1 MKLELRCHAVLCKT
15 EAKAKA
21 MAVQLHEKIT
31 FALKEFMREKTRKQN
46 SRLTLQRTRSLP
58 LGNSVVP
65 KRTQMLS
72 IGQNF
77 KPPISKSNTAPR
89 LGAITEDYEYEE
101 EEEEEEEDEM
111 MEEIEETEDESTDG
125 DSLPSPTINALSLL
139 GHDRTTNGLDFSMN
153 CLTNGI
159 IDLEIGNDINQLKLD
174 RDVQFCI
181 SNVENDSDE
190 ESSESG
196 FHESDSKDGSI
207 IATDDTSLDGED
219 VVCEIP
225 SAHIPDETEV
235 TCF

>member
-15 EAKAKA
+15 EAQAKA

-72 IGQNF
+72 TGQNF

-89 LGAITEDYEYEE
+89 LGAITEDHEYEE
-101 EEEEEEEDEM
+101 EEEVDVL
-111 MEEIEETEDESTDG
+111 EEIEEPEEDSIDG
-125 DSLPSPTINALSLL
+125 DSLPSPTLEALSLL
-139 GHDRTTNGLDFSMN
+139 GHDRTNGLNFSGLN
-153 CLTNGI
+153 SLSDTV
-159 IDLEIGNDINQLKLD
+159 IDLEIGNDINALKLD
-174 RDVQFCI
+174 SDVQFCI
-181 SNVENDSDE
+181 SNGGGDSDE

-196 FHESDSKDGSI
+196 FHETDSKDGSLT
-207 IATDDTSLDGED
+207 ATDDTSLDGD
-219 VVCEIP
+219 DIVCELP

-235 TCF
+235 TSF